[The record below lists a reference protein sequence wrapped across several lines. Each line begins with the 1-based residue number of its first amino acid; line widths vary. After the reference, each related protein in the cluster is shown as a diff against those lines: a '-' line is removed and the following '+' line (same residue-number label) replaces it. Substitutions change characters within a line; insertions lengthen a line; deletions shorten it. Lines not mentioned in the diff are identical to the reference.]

1 MSKGRSTSTLPMA
14 TAKGSTHGRSFSRVA
29 ATLEVYVAH
38 TRVWGGREG
47 RREGGREGKRG
58 GEVRGGEGRKGGKE
72 GREGRAD
79 LERVCVCVCV
89 CVCVY
94 V

>member
-14 TAKGSTHGRSFSRVA
+14 MAKGSTHGRSFSWVA
-29 ATLEVYVAH
+29 ATLVYVVH

-47 RREGGREGKRG
+47 EREGGRRG
-58 GEVRGGEGRKGGKE
+58 GEGRGGEGRKGGKE

-79 LERVCVCVCV
+79 LERECVCV